1 MDRMLYLAMNGASQT
16 LKSQTVNAQNLANAH
31 VSGFRADLAT
41 FSESPIQ
48 GPGLPTRV
56 NAVASD
62 QGVNFQ
68 AGAIMTTGRDLD
80 VAING
85 EGWLAVQDPEGNEAY
100 TRAGN
105 LRISANGLLLTG
117 SGQTVIG
124 NSGGPIS
131 IPPAE
136 KIAIGA
142 DGTISIRPVGQDA
155 NGLVTVDR
163 IKLVLPENSELQKGA
178 DGLMHLPDNRIAE
191 ADAAVSLTSGA
202 LEGSNVNAVDALV
215 DMISLSRQ
223 FEMQIKMM
231 QVAKENDQASAQLLG
246 QQ

>member
-16 LKSQTVNAQNLANAH
+16 LKSQTVNAQNLANAN

-41 FSESPIQ
+41 FSESPIP
-48 GPGLPTRV
+48 GPGLASRV
-56 NAVASD
+56 NAVASG

-68 AGAIMTTGRDLD
+68 SGAILTTGRDLD
-80 VAING
+80 IAING
-85 EGWLAVQDPEGNEAY
+85 EGWLAVQDPNGNEAY

-105 LRISANGLLLTG
+105 LHISANGLLLTG
-117 SGQTVIG
+117 SGQPVLG
-124 NSGGPIS
+124 NGGGPITM
-131 IPPAE
+131 PPAE
-136 KIAIGA
+136 KIAIGG

-163 IKLVLPENSELQKGA
+163 IKMVQPDHEELTKGA
-178 DGLMHLPDNRIAE
+178 DGLMHLRNNGVAD
-191 ADAAVSLTSGA
+191 ADAAVSLTSGS

-231 QVAKENDQASAQLLG
+231 QVAKDNDQASAQLLG